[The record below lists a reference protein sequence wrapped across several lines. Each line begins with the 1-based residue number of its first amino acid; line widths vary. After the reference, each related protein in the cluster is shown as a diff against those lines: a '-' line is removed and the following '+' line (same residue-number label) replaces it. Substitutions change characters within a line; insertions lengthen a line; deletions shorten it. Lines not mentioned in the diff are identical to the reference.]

1 MCEYPKQ
8 KLKQDWIQNGITD
21 DAVKWTKSFGEFLQ
35 KDESRNKGTGP
46 LTSSQIRKFFGE
58 LKRIQA
64 DPVKYKDDIPML
76 KAKLAYAV
84 GRDTTSF
91 RGQTQPPV
99 TSFKSVG
106 RDTTSFR
113 GQTSNKTK
121 IKEFY
126 KELEIGIDSI
136 RTDNKEDLVRFV
148 KLVESIVAYHKFFG
162 GK

>member
-35 KDESRNKGTGP
+35 KDESKNRGTGP

-64 DPVKYKDDIPML
+64 DPERYKDDIPML

-84 GRDTTSF
+84 GRDMKK
-91 RGQTQPPV
+91 GIV
-99 TSFKSVG
+99 KS
-106 RDTTSFR
+106 
-113 GQTSNKTK
+113 K

-126 KELEIGIDSI
+126 EELEKGINFI
-136 RTDNKEDLVRFV
+136 RKDNKDDLIRFV
-148 KLVESIVAYHKFFG
+148 KIVESIVAYHKYYG
-162 GK
+162 GE